1 VSAVAVLGS
10 RWIRLAVAIGLL
22 TWLLAASQPAAV
34 WRAMRGASVPLLA
47 AAVALTLVDRA
58 LMAWRWLLLLYPLP
72 HGQRPRLRP
81 VMRIFFVSTFVGTF
95 LPGAGGDIYRAYSLS
110 RMGVSGVE
118 SAASVLMD
126 RLLGVL
132 SIVLVGVGALLA
144 ARTLVRIPGMWMML
158 LAASALCVAAVLAVY
173 SERVAALGQT
183 IAARLPYQKA
193 RRLGSG
199 LIDAVRRYA
208 HHHAEVTNVLV
219 TSILVQVIR
228 VVQAYCLGESLG
240 LGVPLWVYFA
250 FVPTILLIMLLAPT
264 VAGLGTSQ
272 AAFPWLFGAAGV
284 AMDPAVALSILFV
297 ALGIVGNLPGAL
309 LYASEGRGERQP
321 T

>member
-1 VSAVAVLGS
+1 MS
-10 RWIRLAVAIGLL
+10 RFLRLAVAVAL
-22 TWLLAASQPAAV
+22 TAFILWKADPAKVLAAAAGAD
-34 WRAMRGASVPLLA
+34 WRWLG
-47 AAVALTLVDRA
+47 AAVALTLLDRTLMAYRWMVLLRA
-58 LMAWRWLLLLYPLP
+58 LTP
-72 HGQRPRLRP
+72 GSRPPFGAVLRL
-81 VMRIFFVSTFVGTF
+81 FFVSTFVGTF

-132 SIVLVGVGALLA
+132 SIVLVGTGALLA
-144 ARTLVRIPGMWMML
+144 ARTLVRIPGTWMML

-208 HHHAEVTNVLV
+208 HHHADVTNVLV

-284 AMDPAVALSILFV
+284 PMDPAVALSILFV

-309 LYASEGRGERQP
+309 LYASEGRRERQP